1 MVDRISVKAA
11 AIAAVS
17 AKPLDE
23 AGFRLSVALSLAV
36 TVAVAACELVAVV
49 VSASVRTAT
58 VRLRLMRLTGCRP
71 DESGA

>member
-36 TVAVAACELVAVV
+36 VVAVMARELVAVV
-49 VSASVRTAT
+49 VSTIVSTAT
-58 VRLRLMRLTGCRP
+58 VRLRLTRLTGCRP
-71 DESGA
+71 EESGA